1 MADPDNG
8 IVNVVSTPL
17 AVEVDF
23 LHVSERDK

>member
-1 MADPDNG
+1 VADPDNG
-8 IVNVVSTPL
+8 IVNVVPTPL